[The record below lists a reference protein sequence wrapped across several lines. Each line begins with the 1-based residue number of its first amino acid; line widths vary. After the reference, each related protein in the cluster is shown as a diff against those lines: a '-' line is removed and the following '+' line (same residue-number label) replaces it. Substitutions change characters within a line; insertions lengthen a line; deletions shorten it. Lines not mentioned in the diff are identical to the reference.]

1 MTKRTTIWMA
11 AICLTIG
18 WISLYCFQAAA
29 PAADNALAFQ
39 ASFDKSVKP
48 FLKAHCERCHHVE
61 KSTSGVRVDHLNAA
75 LDDRHLKLWDSIRK
89 QISDKVM
96 PPPEEPQPT
105 NDERDRIV
113 GWITQGLDAARLRPT
128 PKNGSVRRL
137 TVSQYR
143 NTLRELLK
151 LEDDLADI
159 LPPDAI
165 SRDGFVNNQETLALS
180 PLLLESYFE
189 IAGKA
194 LDSCIV
200 DPTSKPQIQNFRV
213 DLGAG
218 INTEPC
224 PVCF

>member
-1 MTKRTTIWMA
+1 MA

-75 LDDRHLKLWDSIRK
+75 LDDRHVKLWDSIRK
-89 QISDKVM
+89 QISDKIM
-96 PPPEEPQPT
+96 PPAEEPQPT
-105 NDERDRIV
+105 NEERDRIV

-165 SRDGFVNNQETLALS
+165 SRDGFVNNQETLGFPPSFWSLISKLPARRSIPALS
-180 PLLLESYFE
+180 IPHPSRRSKTFALTLAPESTPNH
-189 IAGKA
+189 AQTG
-194 LDSCIV
+194 
-200 DPTSKPQIQNFRV
+200 
-213 DLGAG
+213 
-218 INTEPC
+218 
-224 PVCF
+224 